1 MLRTL
6 SQRAVAAESACR
18 NVARVG
24 RATGAATR
32 QSLRPGWGEGW
43 AVVMVGRGVGVG
55 VVGGGA
61 PQRAAAPQPSGA
73 QSIPTAPG
81 QPPRPSR
88 RSDVSLPQA
97 GVQCAGR
104 RHSPGGRTTLATA
117 PPLVPRTQ
125 AHTWRH
131 SPRSSTRSRLA
142 RPRALEAPLSPL
154 ALRRRRRPSWRPR
167 WRTRCARGAGRAR
180 RCCVARRART
190 LQPPCNPPRPSCTWP
205 CTPVPC
211 APAQPLHTPVHPTHP
226 SARLWI
232 HPGPI
237 LHPPCTG
244 PAPTLHRPCTGPAPR
259 RAALRRSGCS
269 RSCRVRRSTERRIRS
284 RARGGRTW
292 RRFAAHRSARHSAPS
307 LRWRTR
313 RCGTRWRRST
323 SRTSHSRCA
332 EKPTLRRCCATKHHL
347 NVAPA
352 PALILAASKSPSLP
366 PSLPLSPPTW
376 PQLLPHSR
384 PHLRQAR
391 RGGARVCTRRTEPL
405 PRQGA
410 ATRRKSR
417 LGTATAR
424 CPGLLGL
431 ALRPPGLRHG
441 SVPRDEPLS
450 RSGRHGRW
458 L

>member
-32 QSLRPGWGEGW
+32 QSQAQGGVRDW

-61 PQRAAAPQPSGA
+61 PRRAAAPRPFGA
-73 QSIPTAPG
+73 QSIRTVPG
-81 QPPRPSR
+81 QPPGPSR
-88 RSDVSLPQA
+88 RSDVSSPQA

-117 PPLVPRTQ
+117 PLLVLRTQ
-125 AHTWRH
+125 ARTWRH

-167 WRTRCARGAGRAR
+167 WRTHCGRGAGRAR
-180 RCCVARRART
+180 RCSAARRART
-190 LQPPCNPPRPSCTWP
+190 LQPPCNPPRPLCAWP
-205 CTPVPC
+205 CTPRPVRPRTTSAHAR
-211 APAQPLHTPVHPTHP
+211 APHTPF
-226 SARLWI
+226 SAPLD
-232 HPGPI
+232 
-237 LHPPCTG
+237 PPCTH
-244 PAPTLHRPCTGPAPR
+244 PAPTLPPLCTGPAPR

-269 RSCRVRRSTERRIRS
+269 RWCRVRRSTERRIRS

-391 RGGARVCTRRTEPL
+391 RGGAHVCTRRTEPL
-405 PRQGA
+405 PR
-410 ATRRKSR
+410 
-417 LGTATAR
+417 
-424 CPGLLGL
+424 
-431 ALRPPGLRHG
+431 
-441 SVPRDEPLS
+441 
-450 RSGRHGRW
+450 
-458 L
+458 

>member
-1 MLRTL
+1 MRD
-6 SQRAVAAESACR
+6 
-18 NVARVG
+18 
-24 RATGAATR
+24 
-32 QSLRPGWGEGW
+32 W

-61 PQRAAAPQPSGA
+61 PRRAAAPRPFGA
-73 QSIPTAPG
+73 QSTHTVPG
-81 QPPRPSR
+81 QPPGPSR

-117 PPLVPRTQ
+117 PLLVLRTQ
-125 AHTWRH
+125 ARTWRR

-142 RPRALEAPLSPL
+142 RPRALGAPLCPL
-154 ALRRRRRPSWRPR
+154 ELRRRRRPSWRPR
-167 WRTRCARGAGRAR
+167 WRTHCGRGAGRAR
-180 RCCVARRART
+180 RCSAARRART

-226 SARLWI
+226 SARLWTN
-232 HPGPI
+232 PGPT
-237 LHPPCTG
+237 LHPPCPH
-244 PAPTLHRPCTGPAPR
+244 PAPTLHRPCTSACCSPQEWLLEVVQSEAEHRAKDPLSRERGADVAAIR
-259 RAALRRSGCS
+259 GAQEREAQRAKLEMANKAVRHAMAALDKQNF
-269 RSCRVRRSTERRIRS
+269 TLTL
-284 RARGGRTW
+284 RGE
-292 RRFAAHRSARHSAPS
+292 AY
-307 LRWRTR
+307 
-313 RCGTRWRRST
+313 
-323 SRTSHSRCA
+323 A
-332 EKPTLRRCCATKHHL
+332 EKMLCDQAPLERCPGSSPDTSCEQVAFPPTVAPTLAPHL
-347 NVAPA
+347 A
-352 PALILAASKSPSLP
+352 
-366 PSLPLSPPTW
+366 
-376 PQLLPHSR
+376 QLLPHSR

-391 RGGARVCTRRTEPL
+391 RGGARVCTRCTEPL

-431 ALRPPGLRHG
+431 ALRAPGPRHG